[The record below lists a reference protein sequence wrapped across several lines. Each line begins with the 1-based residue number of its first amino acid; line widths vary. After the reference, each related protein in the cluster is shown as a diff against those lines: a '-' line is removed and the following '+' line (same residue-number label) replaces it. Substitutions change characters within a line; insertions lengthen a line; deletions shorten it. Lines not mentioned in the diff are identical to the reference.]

1 MQASASRSSL
11 SHSHPAATGTG
22 TGILPKVS
30 GLNFTAAGEGT
41 AASIVRT
48 FNIDPVRTVRS

>member
-30 GLNFTAAGEGT
+30 GLNFTAGEGT